1 MTWLVLLLACEPVH
15 VTCERPREDEEASS
29 TRAPDGSLPVDTG
42 TAPVDSTPPAATDT
56 AGVLVD
62 SGTTAVL
69 DDTAQ
74 PVVGEVDCGGVG
86 ASDTD
91 GFFELVGFDGRLYAG
106 QFGYGQE
113 HRSMLYRTD
122 PWELTSPG
130 LTGVSESVCAMVEHD
145 GWLYANTESSGDIQR
160 SADGAHWDRVLDG
173 ESGTIG
179 CGITVH
185 DGVLYAVTYD
195 NQDRRGGLV
204 RRSEDG
210 VQWTTVYDS
219 GDEALYLR
227 EIVSHRGEVHAFATD
242 EATGQGWWLR
252 SVDGFGWSRTPT
264 PSRFFR
270 AYDDGDT
277 LWVGSSS
284 RTSTGVAGVWRIDD
298 GQTPQLV
305 HETHQAY
312 VTRITRWRGALWAGT
327 SAGWKDDQG
336 PADLLV
342 SRDEGASW
350 QVACTV
356 PETAIWSIAT
366 VDDRLYVGTWDY
378 GGTGALL
385 EVVER

>member
-179 CGITVH
+179 FIG
-185 DGVLYAVTYD
+185 GVGGFGLIEKFEAGFVAGAQAVNPDIEVIQAGERHFCAGAIGARMT
-195 NQDRRGGLV
+195 GGGFGGSAIALTPAAAEQQV
-204 RRSEDG
+204 RAAVGR
-210 VQWTTVYDS
+210 
-219 GDEALYLR
+219 
-227 EIVSHRGEVHAFATD
+227 AFAAAGYTTPD
-242 EATGQGWWLR
+242 IF
-252 SVDGFGWSRTPT
+252 SVRP
-264 PSRFFR
+264 
-270 AYDDGDT
+270 A
-277 LWVGSSS
+277 
-284 RTSTGVAGVWRIDD
+284 AG
-298 GQTPQLV
+298 
-305 HETHQAY
+305 AM
-312 VTRITRWRGALWAGT
+312 
-327 SAGWKDDQG
+327 
-336 PADLLV
+336 
-342 SRDEGASW
+342 
-350 QVACTV
+350 
-356 PETAIWSIAT
+356 
-366 VDDRLYVGTWDY
+366 RL
-378 GGTGALL
+378 A
-385 EVVER
+385 